1 MEHEVYHKRMTFD
14 ASTLSSIEPI
24 LEGMPGG
31 LFIYC
36 AGGGEELLYIN
47 SAVLRIF
54 GCDTKEEFRRLTGYT
69 FRGMVHPDDIDEVER
84 SIQRQ
89 IANSIYDFDYV
100 EYRIIQKDGSI
111 RWIEDYGHFVHTEAY
126 GDIFYVFIDDSTER
140 LKNRM
145 SELEKVNE
153 ELRATYARESQYRK
167 AILYD
172 AVSFF
177 EVNLTKDEFL
187 SAYIQMQDGQLKD
200 FFEHAGIPRFEKYSD
215 YVRFWM
221 RDMDPDASEEY
232 ARYVDAGRLIECYG
246 RGELEQ
252 TYDGWI
258 TDSLGGRHLYH
269 YAFLLGRN
277 DYTGDVIT
285 MAINAIIGFA
295 ELARK
300 HKADETRVD
309 NYLNQ
314 ISAAGE
320 QLLAIVN
327 ESLEVTRMESGKVYL
342 VENIVELDELLSE
355 LERMILPQAE
365 AKALRFAIDRSGVH
379 NSVIYMDLLRVK
391 EMLFQLLDNAVKYT
405 EPGGSVSLTVAE
417 EDLKLDH
424 YGKFRFI
431 VEDSG
436 RGISETFRRELFQPF
451 RRERNTTKSGVLG
464 TGLGLS
470 VVKNLVDLM
479 EGSVAVESAE
489 GKGSKFTVDLMLRLP
504 GELPIQDQRRFRLDE
519 ADLKGKRI
527 LLVEDNEINREIA
540 QELLTDEGYIVETAE
555 DGDVAVEM
563 VSRSEPQYYDLILM
577 DIQMPVM
584 DGHQATKAIRALEDR
599 KLACVPIVALS
610 ANAFAE
616 DYKRSLEAGM
626 DAHISKPIRIEE
638 LQETIRNVLER
649 LYRE

>member
-1 MEHEVYHKRMTFD
+1 
-14 ASTLSSIEPI
+14 
-24 LEGMPGG
+24 
-31 LFIYC
+31 
-36 AGGGEELLYIN
+36 
-47 SAVLRIF
+47 
-54 GCDTKEEFRRLTGYT
+54 
-69 FRGMVHPDDIDEVER
+69 
-84 SIQRQ
+84 
-89 IANSIYDFDYV
+89 
-100 EYRIIQKDGSI
+100 
-111 RWIEDYGHFVHTEAY
+111 
-126 GDIFYVFIDDSTER
+126 
-140 LKNRM
+140 
-145 SELEKVNE
+145 
-153 ELRATYARESQYRK
+153 
-167 AILYD
+167 
-172 AVSFF
+172 
-177 EVNLTKDEFL
+177 
-187 SAYIQMQDGQLKD
+187 
-200 FFEHAGIPRFEKYSD
+200 
-215 YVRFWM
+215 
-221 RDMDPDASEEY
+221 
-232 ARYVDAGRLIECYG
+232 
-246 RGELEQ
+246 
-252 TYDGWI
+252 
-258 TDSLGGRHLYH
+258 
-269 YAFLLGRN
+269 
-277 DYTGDVIT
+277 
-285 MAINAIIGFA
+285 
-295 ELARK
+295 
-300 HKADETRVD
+300 
-309 NYLNQ
+309 
-314 ISAAGE
+314 
-320 QLLAIVN
+320 
-327 ESLEVTRMESGKVYL
+327 MESGKVYL